1 MEILRR
7 RALIFL
13 SAIASLLT
21 VGTLGYVLIDNFKWF
36 DALYMSVIT
45 LTTVGYYE
53 VKALSTAGR
62 VFNMIYLLLGANTI
76 LFGVGMMTSTIF
88 ELQLDRYFARRK
100 TKKMIDSLENH
111 YIVCGFGRV
120 GRGAAME
127 LRRSGAAF
135 VIVDN
140 DEERIEG
147 VMRSGMLGVLADAS
161 RDETLR
167 EVRID
172 RARGLI
178 AALATDADNL
188 FLTLS
193 AKTLNPMLN
202 VAARANEDEAE
213 AKLKRAGADSVFS
226 PYGFTGSRLA
236 QSILRPHVTQ
246 FLDYATLDSN
256 VDLGI
261 EQLRIEEGSDFA
273 RRSLRDM
280 KQLREQYGVSV
291 LALRRL
297 EGRMVFNPGADEQV
311 HPGDHLIVMGPSTS
325 LKELEAVL
333 VAVRKTG

>member
-1 MEILRR
+1 MEILRN
-7 RALIFL
+7 RALLFL
-13 SAIASLLT
+13 GAMVTLLSI
-21 VGTLGYVLIDNFKWF
+21 GTLGFALIDRYPWF

-53 VKALSTAGR
+53 VKTLSTAGR
-62 VFNMIYLLLGANTI
+62 VFNMIYLLLGVNTI
-76 LFGVGMMTSTIF
+76 LFGIGMMTSTIF
-88 ELQLDRYFARRK
+88 ELQVDRYFARRK
-100 TKKMIDSLENH
+100 TRKMIDSLESH

-147 VMRSGMLGVLADAS
+147 VMRAGMLGVLADAS

-172 RARGLI
+172 KARGLI

-213 AKLKRAGADSVFS
+213 AKMKRAGADSVFS

-246 FLDYATLDSN
+246 FLDYATLDAN

-261 EQLRIEEGSDFA
+261 EQLRIEEGSEFA
-273 RRSLRDM
+273 RRALRDM
-280 KQLREQYGVSV
+280 KQLRQQYGVSV
-291 LALRRL
+291 LALKRA
-297 EGRMVFNPGADEQV
+297 EGKMVFNPSADEQV
-311 HPGDHLIVMGPSTS
+311 QPGDHLIVMGPSTS

-333 VAVRKTG
+333 VVAKKG

>member
-1 MEILRR
+1 MEILRN
-7 RALIFL
+7 RALFFFGAMVTLL
-13 SAIASLLT
+13 SI
-21 VGTLGYVLIDNFKWF
+21 GTLGFALIDNYAWF

-62 VFNMIYLLLGANTI
+62 VFNMIYLLLGVNTI
-76 LFGVGMMTSTIF
+76 LFGIGMMTSTIF

-100 TKKMIDSLENH
+100 TRKMIDSLENH

-147 VMRSGMLGVLADAS
+147 VMRAGMLGVLADAS

-167 EVRID
+167 EVHID

-213 AKLKRAGADSVFS
+213 AKMKRAGADSVFS

-246 FLDYATLDSN
+246 FLDYATLDAN

-261 EQLRIEEGSDFA
+261 EQLRIEEGSEFA
-273 RRSLRDM
+273 RRALRDM
-280 KQLREQYGVSV
+280 KQLRQQYGVSV
-291 LALRRL
+291 LALRRA

-333 VAVRKTG
+333 VVAKKG

>member
-1 MEILRR
+1 MEILRN
-7 RALIFL
+7 RALLFL
-13 SAIASLLT
+13 GAMVTLLSI
-21 VGTLGYVLIDNFKWF
+21 GTLGFALIDQFPWF

-62 VFNMIYLLLGANTI
+62 VFNMIYLLLGVNTI
-76 LFGVGMMTSTIF
+76 LFGIGMMTSTIF
-88 ELQLDRYFARRK
+88 ELQVDRYFARRK

-147 VMRSGMLGVLADAS
+147 VMRAGMLGVLADAS

-172 RARGLI
+172 KARGLI

-213 AKLKRAGADSVFS
+213 AKMKRAGADSVFS

-261 EQLRIEEGSDFA
+261 EQLRIEEGSEFA
-273 RRSLRDM
+273 RRALRDM
-280 KQLREQYGVSV
+280 KQLRQQYGVSV
-291 LALRRL
+291 LALKRA
-297 EGRMVFNPGADEQV
+297 EGKMVFNPGADEQV
-311 HPGDHLIVMGPSTS
+311 QPGDHLIVMGPSTS

-333 VAVRKTG
+333 VVAKKG